1 MSKIFLNILLLVFL
15 LPGMTPAQVRVRV
28 FADRKPSSASLSV
41 IHGKFELDTYDG
53 SPVPIGSGDPVIL
66 ALYEGRVAVKLRNSV
81 SFTVDSL
88 TVRGLTGN
96 DHFSLRING
105 SPGERRYYSGSLK
118 CIADLRVMVF
128 TNICDVEE
136 YIAGV
141 VRTEGGPGRRIE
153 YLKSQALLART
164 YLYRHSDRH
173 MIDGY
178 NLCDNTH
185 CQAFNGVTSDSLILR
200 AASETRDQVIL
211 AADSTLIV
219 SAFHSN
225 CGGETSTSD
234 FVWLAGH
241 SYLKK
246 VIDPYCIK
254 SPNAHWKKTIP
265 LAEWESYL
273 KRSGYA
279 PSGVTA
285 RSYNFVQNTRQN
297 EYRIGTFSIPFNT
310 IRNDLNLK
318 SSFFSVSHEGSS
330 IVLRGRG
337 YGHGVG
343 LCQEGAM
350 VMAARGFKSDEI
362 IKFYYSDVIITDVK
376 YAKPLK
382 QETY

>member
-1 MSKIFLNILLLVFL
+1 MSRIILNILLLVFL
-15 LPGMTPAQVRVRV
+15 LPVIAPAQVKVRV
-28 FADRKPSSASLSV
+28 FADRKPSSASFSV
-41 IHGKFELDTYDG
+41 IHGKYELDIYDG
-53 SPVPIGSGDPVIL
+53 SPFPIEAGDPVIL
-66 ALYEGRVAVKLRNSV
+66 ALYGGRVAVKLRNSV

-88 TVRGLTGN
+88 NVRGLTGN

-118 CIADLRVMVF
+118 CIADLGILVF
-128 TNICDVEE
+128 TNTCDVEE

-173 MIDGY
+173 IIDGY

-185 CQAFNGVTSDSLILR
+185 CQAFHGITSDSLVLR

-211 AADSTLIV
+211 AADSTLII

-241 SYLKK
+241 AYLKK
-246 VIDPYCIK
+246 VTDPYCIK
-254 SPNAHWKKTIP
+254 SPNAHWKKSIP
-265 LAEWESYL
+265 LSEWESYL

-279 PSGVTA
+279 PPVSTKY
-285 RSYNFVQNTRQN
+285 SYNFEQNTRHK
-297 EYRIGTFSIPFNT
+297 EYRIGTFSIPFNK

-350 VMAARGFKSDEI
+350 VMAARGFKSDDI
-362 IKFYYSDVIITDVK
+362 IQFYYSDVIITDVK
-376 YAKPLK
+376 NAKPFK
-382 QETY
+382 NN

>member
-1 MSKIFLNILLLVFL
+1 MTRIFFNILLLVFL
-15 LPGMTPAQVRVRV
+15 FPLMAPAQVKVRI
-28 FADRKPSSASLSV
+28 FADRKPSSASLAV
-41 IHGKFELDTYDG
+41 THGKFELDTYEG
-53 SPVPIGSGDPVIL
+53 SPVTIGDGNPVIF
-66 ALYEGRVAVKLRNSV
+66 ALYGGRIAVKLRNSV

-118 CIADLRVMVF
+118 CVADLGVMVF
-128 TNICDVEE
+128 TNICDAED

-153 YLKSQALLART
+153 YLKSQALLVRT

-173 MIDGY
+173 IIDGY

-185 CQAFNGVTSDSLILR
+185 CQAFNGVTSDSLILK

-211 AADSTLIV
+211 AADSSLII

-234 FVWLAGH
+234 FVWLSGH
-241 SYLKK
+241 AYLKK
-246 VIDPYCIK
+246 VTDPYCIK
-254 SPNAHWKKTIP
+254 SPNAHWKKTIS
-265 LAEWESYL
+265 LADWESYL
-273 KRSGYA
+273 KRSGYV
-279 PSGVTA
+279 PSRNTV
-285 RSYNFVQNTRQN
+285 RSYNFAQSTRHN
-297 EYRIGTFSIPFNT
+297 EYRIGSFSITFNK

-362 IKFYYSDVIITDVK
+362 IKFYYSDVIISDVK
-376 YAKPLK
+376 HARPLK
-382 QETY
+382 SE